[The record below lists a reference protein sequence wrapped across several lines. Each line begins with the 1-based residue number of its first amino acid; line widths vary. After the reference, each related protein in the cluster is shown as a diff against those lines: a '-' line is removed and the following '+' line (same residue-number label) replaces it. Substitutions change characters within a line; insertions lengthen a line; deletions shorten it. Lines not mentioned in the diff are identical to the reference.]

1 MKKMFSALS
10 VLSVCVLSAQIF
22 NPTSTV
28 STTTN
33 PSTNNVGIG
42 TNAPTEKLTVSGAH
56 IGSVIRLH
64 STGDGATNPAN
75 LFFWASEPGETYTGV
90 GIGNNVKNYSAGQSF
105 VLVNPTT
112 GGSYI
117 RLLDNEINF
126 NLISNS
132 GIKKKV
138 INITGNGNV
147 GIGTSNTPEYKLQVN
162 DGMMTSKIEDPIVSP
177 TNKVGY
183 LINQLGQNIFEMS
196 FARDNL
202 GVVNMKTLLDNPIII
217 GTNDV
222 ERMRI
227 TATGNIGMGIANP
240 TEKLDVLGNIR
251 IGGTHSTEGVNA
263 LSIRYQNG
271 SLNNWGSLRSSSAT
285 FMSFGVK
292 ADNTVSDGWLS
303 SDPSMNSR
311 LAMTIG
317 NGGFLFLSA
326 NQQATAINSPVTMT
340 EVMKITPFGNAALQG
355 KFEAKEIKV
364 TLTPTADFVF
374 ENDYNLPKLE
384 DVEKH
389 IKEKKHLPEIASAKE
404 MEKEGVNVGEFQI
417 KLLQKIEELTLYTI
431 EQNKLL
437 KEQGEVI
444 KKQQMRIEKLEANN
458 K

>member
-1 MKKMFSALS
+1 MKKQLFLIASLTSTLFYSQTSAGTRDDAGAATNLS
-10 VLSVCVLSAQIF
+10 GFFETSNPVNYPGGGGWWHLLDVRHTAVGSNFGMQFAGRFDDQDLWFRKTNGNASQDWRRAVLETNGGLVEIAKWPSTGKLIIYNNTGGASGSNQFELRTNLSANTDHYFMKNIISGTGTENTTFSLRHDGQMF
-22 NPTSTV
+22 V
-28 STTTN
+28 SGN
-33 PSTNNVGIG
+33 IGIG
-42 TNAPTEKLTVSGAH
+42 TNA
-56 IGSVIRLH
+56 
-64 STGDGATNPAN
+64 
-75 LFFWASEPGETYTGV
+75 
-90 GIGNNVKNYSAGQSF
+90 
-105 VLVNPTT
+105 
-112 GGSYI
+112 
-117 RLLDNEINF
+117 
-126 NLISNS
+126 
-132 GIKKKV
+132 
-138 INITGNGNV
+138 
-147 GIGTSNTPEYKLQVN
+147 
-162 DGMMTSKIEDPIVSP
+162 
-177 TNKVGY
+177 
-183 LINQLGQNIFEMS
+183 
-196 FARDNL
+196 
-202 GVVNMKTLLDNPIII
+202 
-217 GTNDV
+217 
-222 ERMRI
+222 
-227 TATGNIGMGIANP
+227 P

-251 IGGTHSTEGVNA
+251 IGSTHSTEGINA

-292 ADNTVSDGWLS
+292 ADNTVSNGWLS
-303 SDPSMNSR
+303 SDGSLNDK
-311 LAMTIG
+311 LAFAMSSNT
-317 NGGFLFLSA
+317 GFSFLSA

-340 EVMKITPFGNAALQG
+340 EVMKITPSGNAALQG

-444 KKQQMRIEKLEANN
+444 KEQQKRIEKLEANT